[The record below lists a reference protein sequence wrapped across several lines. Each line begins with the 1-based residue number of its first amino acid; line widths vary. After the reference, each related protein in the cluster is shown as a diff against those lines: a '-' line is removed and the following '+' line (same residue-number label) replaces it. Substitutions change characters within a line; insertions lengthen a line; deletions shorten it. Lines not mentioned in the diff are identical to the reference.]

1 MQTQQTPQTPE
12 TPSVAAD
19 GDTAEFESLS
29 VPDRATAEA
38 LGAEFEDDTPTE
50 ADHG

>member
-1 MQTQQTPQTPE
+1 MQTPQTPQTPE
-12 TPSVAAD
+12 IPTVAPD
-19 GDTAEFESLS
+19 GDIAEFESLS

-38 LGAEFEDDTPTE
+38 LGADFEDDVQTE

>member
-1 MQTQQTPQTPE
+1 MQTPQTPE
-12 TPSVAAD
+12 TPAVAPE

-38 LGAEFEDDTPTE
+38 LGADIEDDTDLE